1 MPLFFYIR
9 KQHKREELRI
19 ENLNQTK
26 QMHIFIEGMSALKN
40 NIEKNKTKE

>member
-19 ENLNQTK
+19 ENLNQIK
-26 QMHIFIEGMSALKN
+26 QMHIFIEEMSSLKN